1 MSIDLEH
8 EVRAYAEY
16 LDEILPTV
24 TADSLRTG
32 IPVRPRPVAA
42 PRPWYRRPV
51 VVFVAAMAGVLA
63 VAVAQLL
70 LLDAPR
76 TAVTAPPA
84 TTRPAPEVATTVPTT
99 SQPDLEAITLVP
111 TEVDPVQISTVV
123 GDIEFTT
130 WRFPPDQGFVPPGNP
145 ISTAHGLVFVHGDE
159 LSWSADYTTWYR
171 VPIGF
176 ESQLATLAGDDI
188 VVSGATNATR
198 YGWDGARWAPQSR
211 FELPSK
217 IHSMA
222 FGPRGAVAASATT
235 IYYAPEEVTFFEA
248 QRGPNLGVFI
258 AAENVPEEDR
268 DFADCRATFGATSA
282 EIQTVVAT
290 DAGFVALTSA
300 THRFGEI
307 CAPLLWFSTDGTTWD
322 LVSPDS
328 PFGELSQLVLEE
340 PGLIIVGR
348 NGRIVERAGRF
359 VAIGEFG
366 GQGITDPEGAVW
378 VSDNALDW
386 YRAERASAW
395 PRGVF
400 ASELGWVLTGYE
412 DERTGED
419 ELALWFSTDG
429 SIWDGPYEVSGGLER
444 GDVIGWSNA
453 GPDWFGVGKDTVVAF
468 DFDGSQIA
476 VIGRIRN

>member
-24 TADSLRTG
+24 TADSVRTG

-76 TAVTAPPA
+76 TAVTLPPA
-84 TTRPAPEVATTVPTT
+84 DTTPEP
-99 SQPDLEAITLVP
+99 EAITLVP

-145 ISTAHGLVFVHGDE
+145 ISTAHGPVFVHGDE
-159 LSWSADYTTWYR
+159 LSWSADYTTWFR

-198 YGWDGARWAPQSR
+198 YGWDGDRWAPQSR

-222 FGPRGAVAASATT
+222 FGPRGAVTASATT
-235 IYYAPEEVTFFEA
+235 IYYAPDGVTFFEA
-248 QRGPNLGVFI
+248 QSGPDLGAFI
-258 AAENVPEEDR
+258 AAEDVPEEDR
-268 DFADCRATFGATSA
+268 DFGDCRTTSGATSA
-282 EIQTVVAT
+282 EIRTVLAT
-290 DAGFVALTSA
+290 GAGFVALTSA
-300 THRFGEI
+300 THRHGAV
-307 CAPLLWFSTDGTTWD
+307 CAPLLWFSADGATWG
-322 LVSPDS
+322 LVSADS
-328 PFGELSQLVLEE
+328 PFGEQSMLRLEE
-340 PGLIIVGR
+340 PGLIRVGR
-348 NGRIVERAGRF
+348 NERIVERDGRF

-366 GQGITDPEGAVW
+366 GQRITDPEGAVW
-378 VSDNALDW
+378 VSDDALAW
-386 YRAERASAW
+386 QRAEAPPAW

-400 ASELGWVLTGYE
+400 AGELGWMLTTLE
-412 DERTGED
+412 DEPGED
-419 ELALWFSTDG
+419 LLAMWFSTDG
-429 SIWDGPYEVSGGLER
+429 STWDGPYEVSGGLER
-444 GDVIGWSNA
+444 GDVSGWANA